1 MHERGWLGEPLEK
14 KKKKKNKQKKTCHD
28 FAGIESRG
36 CDVSLVIVRQREHA
50 EEEDSRFLV
59 A

>member
-1 MHERGWLGEPLEK
+1 MHERGWLGEPLK
-14 KKKKKNKQKKTCHD
+14 KKKTCHD

-36 CDVSLVIVRQREHA
+36 CDVSLVIVKQREHA

>member
-1 MHERGWLGEPLEK
+1 VGGWESRWK
-14 KKKKKNKQKKTCHD
+14 KKKTCHD

-50 EEEDSRFLV
+50 REEDSRFLV